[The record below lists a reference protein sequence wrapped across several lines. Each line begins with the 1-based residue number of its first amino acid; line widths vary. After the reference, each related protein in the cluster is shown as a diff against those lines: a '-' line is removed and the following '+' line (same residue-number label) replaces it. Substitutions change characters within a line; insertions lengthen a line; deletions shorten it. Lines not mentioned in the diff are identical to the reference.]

1 MIPHQNIRNLML
13 REDVVKA
20 VQEGQF
26 RIFAVKTIDEGIEV
40 LSGVPSGVKKADG
53 NYPKGTVN
61 YLVDKRL
68 REFAKGLKEYY
79 AATSEGI

>member
-1 MIPHQNIRNLML
+1 MIPHQNVRNLMP

-20 VQEGQF
+20 VHEGQF
-26 RIFAVKTIDEGIEV
+26 HIYEVRTIDDGIEI
-40 LSGVPSGVKKADG
+40 LTGVPAGERQEDG
-53 NYPKGTVN
+53 IYPEDTVN
-61 YLVDKRL
+61 YLVDRRL